1 VAGLQ
6 TGSFFFSFVGPP
18 PEVGPLSARRTMQT
32 LLYLRL
38 IGFTAGTLLM
48 LFWMVVILGYRRQ
61 RNFERVFFFLCL
73 ALFLFYGGSLLALNA
88 QIYYAQPPPLLT
100 TFAWTILCAGLCF
113 APALLVHL
121 HFEYA
126 STRGLIFIARG
137 HQNQWKRVTLT
148 FVYAAVLLFAIRSY
162 ATLVAGQSFDF
173 LQPASSLGRLFG
185 IFLGAFFLGSAG
197 WQFRFAAATAQQEEK
212 HFHLFAGFGL
222 SLSVL
227 LVIFLHIVSLHLTPL
242 IAGVATS
249 LLEFLP
255 IPLFAVLIYA
265 VQKYKFLQIGRQ
277 TNLMYAISVTF
288 LALLYLGLVRRASAL
303 LEPILPPEATASI
316 LLFVLVVFVEPI
328 QRLLGRR
335 LHETAQL
342 QMDEVR
348 RLIFKIR
355 ENAREGDL
363 RDFIQFV
370 GDRVKQQFEFADAW
384 LEVIEPFIETARD
397 NSQQAGTEGFPVSQP
412 GLLNAVLYVRPH
424 GAMISGEIRA
434 ALELLCEQLPASIDL
449 CRLIEEKLRLERELA
464 ERERMAA
471 LGQMAASISHNLKN
485 PLGSIKTILQVQI
498 ESRDLPEN
506 FRNESQM
513 VLEEVNRL
521 SSKLNQLLQFSRPA
535 ILGQSVEARC
545 DAAEV
550 LREVTEVLR
559 PEADRRGVSLD
570 RPAISKPL
578 LAAIGKEALND
589 ILTNLLVNALDAI
602 SPRGQIRVT
611 ASQSDGFCILTVED
625 DGPGIPP
632 DLQEK
637 ILRPFFTTK
646 SQGTGLGLA
655 IIARRVTEAKGHLDF
670 QSPARDGRGTRF
682 QVRLPVANNSS

>member
-1 VAGLQ
+1 MG
-6 TGSFFFSFVGPP
+6 
-18 PEVGPLSARRTMQT
+18 T
-32 LLYLRL
+32 LLYIRL

-88 QIYYAQPPPLLT
+88 QIYYPQPPPLLT
-100 TFAWTILCAGLCF
+100 TFAWTVLSVGLCL
-113 APALLVHL
+113 APAFLVHL
-121 HFEYA
+121 HLEYA
-126 STRGLIFIARG
+126 STRGLIVIPKG
-137 HQNQWKRVTLT
+137 DPDQWKRVMLA
-148 FVYAAVLLFAIRSY
+148 FVYAGVLLSAIRAY
-162 ATLVAGQSFDF
+162 ATLVSGQGFDF
-173 LQPASSLGRLFG
+173 LQPAGSLGRLFG
-185 IFLGAFFLGSAG
+185 MFLGALLVASAG
-197 WQFRFAAATAQQEEK
+197 WQFRFAKATTHKEEK
-212 HFHLFAGFGL
+212 HFHLLAGLGL

-227 LVIFLHIVSLHLTPL
+227 LVLALHILNLHLTPL
-242 IAGVATS
+242 ILGVGTS
-249 LLEFLP
+249 SLEFLP

-265 VQKYKFLQIGRQ
+265 VQKHNFLQIGRQ

-288 LALLYLGLVRRASAL
+288 LALLYLGLVRRVSGL

-335 LHETAQL
+335 LHETAQHE
-342 QMDEVR
+342 MDDVR

-355 ENAREGDL
+355 EKAREGDL
-363 RDFIQFV
+363 RGFIQFV
-370 GDRVKQQFEFADAW
+370 GDRVKQQFEFDEAW
-384 LEVIEPFIETARD
+384 LEVLEPILKETARD
-397 NSQQAGTEGFPVSQP
+397 NSRRAGAEGLPIHQP
-412 GLLNAVLYVRPH
+412 GWLDATLFVRPH
-424 GAMISGEIRA
+424 GAMISGETRA
-434 ALELLCEQLPASIDL
+434 ALELLCEQLAAAFDL

-545 DAAEV
+545 DAGEV
-550 LREVTEVLR
+550 LREVTGVLR

-570 RPAISKPL
+570 RHATAEL
-578 LAAIGKEALND
+578 LPAAIGKESLND
-589 ILTNLLVNALDAI
+589 ILTNLLVNALDAV
-602 SPRGQIRVT
+602 SPAGHIRVG
-611 ASQSDGFCILTVED
+611 ASQSDGVCTLTVED

-637 ILRPFFTTK
+637 ILQPFFTTK

-655 IIARRVTEAKGHLDF
+655 IVARRIAEAKGHLDF
-670 QSPARDGRGTRF
+670 QSPVANGRGTRF
-682 QVRLPVANNSS
+682 QIRLPSP